1 MSLVESLYGA
11 SSACLDFYFFSP
23 YSYEWEKKKPHAF
36 IQCPWWE
43 GETDYSLGICSH
55 DTGWKEKGV
64 KLCMEEPPRTLDLG
78 ETGFGVGHLGL
89 VTTCLSQTL
98 VVTVAEQ

>member
-1 MSLVESLYGA
+1 MSLVESLDDA

-23 YSYEWEKKKPHAF
+23 YSYEWGKKKHAF
-36 IQCPWWE
+36 IQCPWLE
-43 GETDYSLGICSH
+43 GETDYSLGIGSH

-64 KLCMEEPPRTLDLG
+64 KLCVEEPPH
-78 ETGFGVGHLGL
+78 TGFGVGHLGL

-98 VVTVAEQ
+98 VVIVAEQ

>member
-1 MSLVESLYGA
+1 M
-11 SSACLDFYFFSP
+11 
-23 YSYEWEKKKPHAF
+23 
-36 IQCPWWE
+36 
-43 GETDYSLGICSH
+43 
-55 DTGWKEKGV
+55 